1 MLDTKLHGKNKFYIN
16 YITKNMVADYN
27 PQITGYVHINDPEE
41 DDFDKAEEVKDRGFD
56 DMSTEDQISDLNDRV
71 GDVENLLGIDP
82 DDDKTLDKVAKALD
96 KAGYEKPE
104 NENDEEEE

>member
-27 PQITGYVHINDPEE
+27 PQITGYIHINDHEDEE
-41 DDFDKAEEVKDRGFD
+41 DFDQKNKDRGFK
-56 DMSTEDQISDLNDRV
+56 DMDIKDQIADLNDRV

-96 KAGYEKPE
+96 DAGYEKPE
-104 NENDEEEE
+104 EEEEE